1 MDKKILKWEYRDP
14 AELKPYPQNTK
25 LHDETQIANVAK
37 SIEKFGWAQPIA
49 VDANDVVIIGHC
61 RLLAA
66 KKLRLKSVP
75 VVRLDWL
82 TDEQVRELRIADN
95 KTNESPWDFSALEK
109 ELAELSFD
117 GFDFDF
123 DFSPL
128 EQTAQ
133 TMSTSYP
140 ATAPEQPYNA
150 PAEDEEDPY
159 LPEPYDEDMANE
171 YAKNSEDYVV
181 KRRIIITYLP
191 EQEQELMKKIGIPGE
206 GVDKVVYDITDLV

>member
-1 MDKKILKWEYRDP
+1 MDRKILKWEYRDP

-109 ELAELSFD
+109 ELADLSFE

-123 DFSPL
+123 DFTPL

-133 TMSTSYP
+133 AMDNSYP
-140 ATAPEQPYNA
+140 DEA
-150 PAEDEEDPY
+150 PARSVPTEDDPDDPY
-159 LPEPYDEDMANE
+159 LPEPYDEDMVNE
-171 YAKNSEDYVV
+171 YAKNAEEYVV
-181 KRRIIITYLP
+181 KRRVIITYLP
-191 EQEQELMKKIGIPGE
+191 EEEQELMQKLGIPGE
-206 GVDKVVYDITDLV
+206 EVDKVVYDITELE